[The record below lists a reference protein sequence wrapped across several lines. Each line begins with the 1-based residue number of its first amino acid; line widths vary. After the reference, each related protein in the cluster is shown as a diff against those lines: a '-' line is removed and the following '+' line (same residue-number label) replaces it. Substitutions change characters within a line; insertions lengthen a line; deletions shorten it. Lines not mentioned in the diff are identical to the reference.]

1 MANDIFSV
9 MGRKAIVT
17 GGRRGLGRA
26 MTEGLLAGG
35 SDVTVI
41 SREALTEDLVL
52 IAKKSEAKL
61 FWIGADLSDPAQRSV
76 LCARASALMDG
87 LDILVNNA
95 GVQVQAPLD
104 AYAIDMFR
112 DDYSLM
118 VEAPFDLARQ
128 AAALMKDGG
137 AIINVSSI
145 SGFQGARNISGY
157 STAKHAVVGLT
168 KCLSN
173 ELASKNIRVN
183 CLAPGLF
190 DTDMAAATI
199 SDPKKRNEMLGR
211 IPSGRFG
218 DPSDIVGPLLF
229 LCSDAARHV
238 HGTTLLVD
246 GGWMGR

>member
-1 MANDIFSV
+1 MVDNLFSIL
-9 MGRKAIVT
+9 GRKAIVT

-26 MTEGLLAGG
+26 MAEGLLARG
-35 SDVTVI
+35 SDVTVV
-41 SREALTEDLVL
+41 SREKLTEDLMSF
-52 IAKKSEAKL
+52 ARESKARL
-61 FWIGADLSDPAQRSV
+61 FWIGADLTDPEQRSGI
-76 LCARASALMDG
+76 CARARALMGG

-95 GVQVQAPLD
+95 GAQKQAPLD
-104 AYAIDMFR
+104 EYTVSTFR

-128 AAALMKDGG
+128 AAALMKNGG
-137 AIINVSSI
+137 AIVNVSSI
-145 SGFQGARNISGY
+145 SGFQGARNITGY

-168 KCLSN
+168 KCLAN

-190 DTDMAAATI
+190 DTDMASATI
-199 SDPKKRNEMLGR
+199 SDPKKSIEILGR

-218 DPSDIVGPLLF
+218 EPADIVGPLLF